1 MLYIFSG
8 LPGTGKSTLAAALAQ
23 RRNAVHLRVDTIEQA
38 IKSSTGLE
46 VGPEGYDVAYAV
58 AAENLGLGLD
68 VVADSVNS
76 LEITRKAWQNVATT
90 AQCAFVDIEIIC
102 SDSAEHRRRVESRTT
117 TVQGLKLPSW
127 EQVLARDYLKWT
139 ENHIVIDTAG
149 ETVEQSIHK
158 MCTVLGVS
166 VLFEL

>member
-23 RRNAVHLRVDTIEQA
+23 RRNAVYLRVDTIEQA
-38 IKSSTGLE
+38 IKSSTGLD
-46 VGPEGYDVAYAV
+46 VGPEGYEVAYAV

-76 LEITRKAWQNVATT
+76 LEVTRKAWRNVAI
-90 AQCAFVDIEIIC
+90 ASKCSFVDIEITC
-102 SDSAEHRRRVESRTT
+102 SDLTEHRRRVESRTT
-117 TVQGLKLPSW
+117 TVKGLKLPSW

-139 ENHIVIDTAG
+139 ENRIVIDTAG
-149 ETVEQSIHK
+149 ETVEQSIHQL
-158 MCTVLGVS
+158 CTVLGVS
-166 VLFEL
+166 V